1 MHVTTRFGLRRIGGA
16 ALAVATAAALIGLPG
31 TAYAA
36 EMPAPVAESPAPA
49 EPAQPAPA
57 DPAPSDP
64 AQPAPADPAP
74 ADPAPAEPA
83 PADPAPS
90 DPAPAEPADPAP
102 EPSTA
107 APVPPGPTAAPRIA
121 AEAESADLSVTLR
134 GTTLAAG
141 TGGKFAQV
149 VIANDGPSDAR
160 DVVLEVAFTPGTAP
174 NRAELDMEG
183 LCDVTR
189 TPNVYRC
196 ELGDLAHGQTADF
209 PIPVAPAAGAAATPD
224 AGTLAATVTS
234 ATADPDTADNSA
246 TATITIAGNGPDIV
260 LVAIDPT
267 LVPGRAG
274 MLFGLLANFGDR
286 SSGPVAV
293 DFTLPAGVTVPAEMV
308 AETGCAVSADRAS
321 LSCMAPAHAAGQ
333 ASGFLLPVQVAED
346 AGLGRV
352 FPGGTAVASDA
363 PTLRTVNHSA
373 GSPARTANIFRPATE
388 AEAAALTGD
397 VDGSDNSDTFA
408 VRTTDEVVALSVEV
422 APVRAAKG
430 ATVEVPYVV
439 RNAGPDAAD
448 LPDVLITAPTGTEF
462 VATDTEDCEP
472 GEDAREL
479 WCYLPSILP
488 AGAEAE
494 GTVRLRVTGAT
505 VGKDGTVEVDS
516 AFQYDST
523 RADNS
528 ARIVVLPPVTES
540 LTEGRPP
547 LTQGRLPV
555 TGASV
560 GLAGTA
566 GLLML
571 LGGAGLVV
579 AARRRTA

>member
-1 MHVTTRFGLRRIGGA
+1 M
-16 ALAVATAAALIGLPG
+16 
-31 TAYAA
+31 
-36 EMPAPVAESPAPA
+36 
-49 EPAQPAPA
+49 
-57 DPAPSDP
+57 
-64 AQPAPADPAP
+64 
-74 ADPAPAEPA
+74 
-83 PADPAPS
+83 
-90 DPAPAEPADPAP
+90 
-102 EPSTA
+102 
-107 APVPPGPTAAPRIA
+107 
-121 AEAESADLSVTLR
+121 
-134 GTTLAAG
+134 
-141 TGGKFAQV
+141 
-149 VIANDGPSDAR
+149 
-160 DVVLEVAFTPGTAP
+160 
-174 NRAELDMEG
+174 
-183 LCDVTR
+183 
-189 TPNVYRC
+189 
-196 ELGDLAHGQTADF
+196 
-209 PIPVAPAAGAAATPD
+209 
-224 AGTLAATVTS
+224 
-234 ATADPDTADNSA
+234 
-246 TATITIAGNGPDIV
+246 
-260 LVAIDPT
+260 AIDPT

-321 LSCMAPAHAAGQ
+321 LTCVAPALAAGQ
-333 ASGFLLPVQVAED
+333 PSGFLLPVQVAED

-352 FPGGTAVASDA
+352 FRGGTAVASGA
-363 PTLRTVNHSA
+363 PTLRTVDRSA
-373 GSPARTANIFRPATE
+373 GSSARTANIFRPATE
-388 AEAAALTGD
+388 PQAAALTGD

-430 ATVEVPYVV
+430 TTVEVPYVV

-462 VATDTEDCEP
+462 VATDTEECEP
-472 GEDAREL
+472 EDERRL
-479 WCYLPSILP
+479 WCYLPSVLP
-488 AGAEAE
+488 AGAEVE

-560 GLAGTA
+560 GRAGTA